1 MNTKEVMQ
9 QKYTKAR
16 NNLLL
21 MLILTVVNIILYVVG
36 SDTMMLF
43 SATVPYFGIIIG
55 TVAGSQAFLT
65 FCICIAVAIL
75 IVYLLCWILSKDHY
89 GWMIAALVLFI
100 IDTLAMIGM
109 YMMIG
114 EISGI
119 LDIVI
124 HAWVLYYLIVGVSS
138 GHKLKTIPE
147 ETNTYVEQT
156 YTETPTE
163 SEDMAHSPILR
174 MADTTVKSRVLLE
187 ADAAG
192 HHICYRRVKRI
203 NELVID
209 GYVYDDVE
217 MLIEGA
223 HALNARL
230 DGHVF
235 QVGYDGAAHSYIRVD
250 GVQVARKIRWY

>member
-1 MNTKEVMQ
+1 MNTKENIQ
-9 QKYTKAR
+9 QKYKTAR

-21 MLILTVVNIILYVVG
+21 MLILTVINIILYVVG

-55 TVAGSQAFLT
+55 NVSGSQVFLT
-65 FCICIAVAIL
+65 FCICIAAAIL
-75 IVYLLCWILSKDHY
+75 ITYLLCWILSKDHY

-109 YMMIG
+109 YLGIG
-114 EISGI
+114 EFSGI
-119 LDIVI
+119 LDLVI
-124 HAWVLYYLIVGVSS
+124 HAWVLYYLIIGVRY
-138 GHKLKTIPE
+138 GKQLKNMPE
-147 ETNTYVEQT
+147 EPINDAEQEQIDIPVG
-156 YTETPTE
+156 TE
-163 SEDMAHSPILR
+163 DLMQSPILR
-174 MADTTVKSRVLLE
+174 MADTSVKNRVLLE

-209 GYVYDDVE
+209 GYVYADVE
-217 MLIEGA
+217 MLMETA
-223 HALNARL
+223 HALNAQV

-235 QVGYDGAAHSYIRVD
+235 QAGFDGVAHSYIRVD
-250 GVQVARKIRWY
+250 GVQVARKLRLY

>member
-1 MNTKEVMQ
+1 MSTKEMIQ
-9 QKYTKAR
+9 QKYKIAR

-21 MLILTVVNIILYVVG
+21 MLILTVINIILYVTG

-55 TVAGSQAFLT
+55 SVAGIPAFLV
-65 FCICIAVAIL
+65 FCIFISVAIL
-75 IVYLLCWILSKDHY
+75 IMYLLCWILSKDHY
-89 GWMIAALVLFI
+89 GWMIVALVLFI
-100 IDTLAMIGM
+100 IDTLAMVGM
-109 YMMIG
+109 YFGMG

-119 LDIVI
+119 LDVVI
-124 HAWVLYYLIVGVSS
+124 HAWVLYYLIIGVKY
-138 GHKLKTIPE
+138 GKRLKNMPE
-147 ETNTYVEQT
+147 EPINVVELEQGENPIE
-156 YTETPTE
+156 TEE
-163 SEDMAHSPILR
+163 VMHSPILR

-209 GYVYDDVE
+209 GYVYADVE
-217 MLIEGA
+217 MLMETA
-223 HALNARL
+223 HALTAQM

-235 QVGYDGAAHSYIRVD
+235 QAGFDGVAHSYIRVD
-250 GVQVARKIRWY
+250 GVQVARKLRLY